1 MSLRDDCDFDS
12 LRNEAERLVV
22 DELERQ
28 LAALDRPPR
37 DAETILDI
45 AALALNHVPPF
56 YNVSLLGK
64 LYAKAIDET
73 DYAQKARTAVRDAI
87 RKVLANPNP

>member
-1 MSLRDDCDFDS
+1 MGLRDLYDFDA
-12 LRNEAERLVV
+12 LHNEAERLVV

-28 LAALDRPPR
+28 LEELDQVPR
-37 DAETILDI
+37 DQETILDI

-64 LYAKAIDET
+64 LYASTIDET
-73 DYAQKARTAVRDAI
+73 QYAAKVRTAVRDAI
-87 RKVLANPNP
+87 RKVVANP

>member
-1 MSLRDDCDFDS
+1 MGIRDLYDFDS

-28 LAALDRPPR
+28 LQALDRAPR
-37 DAETILDI
+37 DEETILDI

-64 LYAKAIDET
+64 LYASAIDGT
-73 DYAQKARTAVRDAI
+73 DYAQKVRKAVGDAI
-87 RKVLANPNP
+87 RKVIANP